1 MGVKEEVLRTLRTSS
16 EEYISGQA
24 LADGLGVSRHAV
36 WKAIDGLRAEGYEIE
51 ARTKRGYRLVAAA
64 DGLSAEGV
72 AAFLPQHA
80 PFALEYHDVIDST
93 NNRARQLAEDG
104 APAWTVV
111 LANAQTAGRGRM
123 GKSFYS
129 PEASGIYMSMVV
141 RPDCDVRDANLLTIA
156 AAAAVAE
163 SIELV
168 CDVKVGIKW
177 VNDLFVEQ
185 RKVCGILTEAAVGVE
200 EQRLRYAVVGIGI
213 NVAPPAGGYPAE
225 IADVATSIYTQPPQ
239 TEIRN
244 RLAAEVLR
252 RFQPYAE
259 ALPLKAYFSSYRER
273 LFVIGARGCAGAR
286 RSAGNGA
293 GAGAE
298 RRRQFA
304 CAPRRRQH
312 EGCGIGRGQ
321 PALLMRGRRSHYERK
336 YRTCESL
343 SRSVRLWRACPRV

>member
-168 CDVKVGIKW
+168 CDVKVGIK
-177 VNDLFVEQ
+177 
-185 RKVCGILTEAAVGVE
+185 
-200 EQRLRYAVVGIGI
+200 
-213 NVAPPAGGYPAE
+213 
-225 IADVATSIYTQPPQ
+225 
-239 TEIRN
+239 
-244 RLAAEVLR
+244 
-252 RFQPYAE
+252 
-259 ALPLKAYFSSYRER
+259 
-273 LFVIGARGCAGAR
+273 
-286 RSAGNGA
+286 
-293 GAGAE
+293 
-298 RRRQFA
+298 
-304 CAPRRRQH
+304 
-312 EGCGIGRGQ
+312 
-321 PALLMRGRRSHYERK
+321 
-336 YRTCESL
+336 
-343 SRSVRLWRACPRV
+343 

>member
-1 MGVKEEVLRTLRTSS
+1 MGVKEEVLRTLRTSA

-93 NNRARQLAEDG
+93 NNCARQLAEDG

-259 ALPLKAYFSSYRER
+259 ALPLKA
-273 LFVIGARGCAGAR
+273 
-286 RSAGNGA
+286 
-293 GAGAE
+293 
-298 RRRQFA
+298 
-304 CAPRRRQH
+304 
-312 EGCGIGRGQ
+312 
-321 PALLMRGRRSHYERK
+321 
-336 YRTCESL
+336 
-343 SRSVRLWRACPRV
+343 